1 MTGHLGVVAAMDA
14 LFERVAGDPASCG
27 DELLS
32 AWLQDTLASLEP
44 PVDKALAREVRKAAR
59 LAGRLA
65 RFWSDP
71 DRSSR
76 LPADWQQAVDAALGS
91 TGWEPSLEVA
101 RMGLDAGAVGRP
113 LRGGAAPLAP
123 GPLRPVDGGRHLPGV
138 ALRPVRCGVPR
149 GLPAVADAVQDGR
162 CRG

>member
-1 MTGHLGVVAAMDA
+1 VAGHLGVVAAMDA

-27 DELLS
+27 DEVLS
-32 AWLQDTLASLEP
+32 AWLADTLASLDP
-44 PVDKALAREVRKAAR
+44 PVDKALAREVRKVAR

-76 LPADWQQAVDAALGS
+76 LPVDWQQAVDAALGS

-101 RMGLDAGAVGRP
+101 RMGLEQEP
-113 LRGGAAPLAP
+113 SAALFEEMRSRWRQVHFAP
-123 GPLRPVDGGRHLPGV
+123 WMEGV
-138 ALRPVRCGVPR
+138 TYQEWLSAR
-149 GLPAVADAVQDGR
+149 
-162 CRG
+162 